1 MTAATTRGRLLLVEP
16 QFVLRRTV
24 STMAREMGLADV
36 QEATSPAIA
45 ERLLSER
52 RFDALLIALDD
63 DGEAL
68 ELVRRVRAGE
78 TSHPP
83 DMPVAATASAC
94 DVELALKLKQLDV
107 CRLLL
112 KHLQGARHAGGDLRP
127 RRARAPA
134 GSLKSPASAPLFVA
148 TRARASA

>member
-1 MTAATTRGRLLLVEP
+1 MTARVTPSGRLLLVEP

-45 ERLLSER
+45 AKMLFER
-52 RFDALLIALDD
+52 RFNALLIAIDE

-68 ELVRRVRAGE
+68 ELVRKLRAGE
-78 TSHPP
+78 TSQPS
-83 DMPVAATASAC
+83 DLLIAATASSC
-94 DVELALKLKQLDV
+94 DVELALRLKQLDV

-112 KHLQGARHAGGDLRP
+112 KPFKVRGMLEVISALGAP
-127 RRARAPA
+127 E
-134 GSLKSPASAPLFVA
+134 PLA
-148 TRARASA
+148 EH

>member
-1 MTAATTRGRLLLVEP
+1 MNARNHPSGRLLLVEP

-36 QEATSPAIA
+36 QEATSSAQA
-45 ERLLSER
+45 QKLLHDR
-52 RFDALLIALDD
+52 RFDGLLIAIDE

-78 TSHPP
+78 AAHPADVP
-83 DMPVAATASAC
+83 IAATATAC
-94 DVELALKLKQLDV
+94 DVELALRLKQLDV

-112 KHLQGARHAGGDLRP
+112 KPFKVRGMLEVISALGAP
-127 RRARAPA
+127 E
-134 GSLKSPASAPLFVA
+134 PLA
-148 TRARASA
+148 EH

>member
-1 MTAATTRGRLLLVEP
+1 MNAATPHGRLLLVEP

-45 ERLLSER
+45 ERLLFER
-52 RFDALLIALDD
+52 RYDALLIAIDD
-63 DGEAL
+63 EGEAL
-68 ELVRRVRAGE
+68 ELLRRLRAGE
-78 TSHPP
+78 ASHPA
-83 DMPVAATASAC
+83 DVLVAATASAC

-112 KHLQGARHAGGDLRP
+112 KPFKVKGMLEVISALGAP
-127 RRARAPA
+127 E
-134 GSLKSPASAPLFVA
+134 PL
-148 TRARASA
+148 SEH

>member
-1 MTAATTRGRLLLVEP
+1 MTAANASGRLLLVEP

-45 ERLLSER
+45 ERLLFER
-52 RFDALLIALDD
+52 RYDALLIAIDD
-63 DGEAL
+63 EGEAL
-68 ELVRRVRAGE
+68 ALLQRLRAGE
-78 TSHPP
+78 ASHPA
-83 DMPVAATASAC
+83 DVLVAATASAC

-112 KHLQGARHAGGDLRP
+112 KPFKVKGMLEVISALGAP
-127 RRARAPA
+127 E
-134 GSLKSPASAPLFVA
+134 PL
-148 TRARASA
+148 SEH